1 MPQRCLVVLMTN
13 VALSGWRQGVGG
25 TVDGSRILVVDD
37 DRRLLRILEFYLTME
52 GFEMAAVADGD
63 AALRL
68 LAKENFDLVIID
80 VMTPGCDG
88 IELCRRVQTD
98 PRTHPVPTLL
108 VTTLLTA
115 RCQPTG
121 LVT

>member
-1 MPQRCLVVLMTN
+1 MS
-13 VALSGWRQGVGG
+13 AK
-25 TVDGSRILVVDD
+25 RILVVDD

-88 IELCRRVQTD
+88 IELCRRIRTD
-98 PRTHPVPTLL
+98 PRPHPVPTLL
-108 VTTLLTA
+108 VTTVPSQVDVETA
-115 RCQPTG
+115 RLAGAVDLMTKPF
-121 LVT
+121 